1 MGSDV
6 FLNSEG
12 HAIGSSCPSKTTNQ
26 PNQMSS
32 TKAEAPSVTN
42 HKLRWIKRV
51 ITLAFGVVLW
61 HLPIPWDLSPE
72 AWHLFAIFITAIFG
86 VLIDALS
93 IFTASIL
100 ALVAAVMLKVLTPEK
115 AFSGFS
121 ESFILLILAAFLV
134 AKGVIKSGLGQRIAF
149 LLIRRFGKSTLNL
162 GYCVVATDA
171 LLGPAI
177 PSNTARSGILYPITH
192 ALSLDTG
199 SLPTAESRKKTG
211 RYLMMTAISGHTI
224 SSALWF
230 TGMAANP
237 VGARIAEQ
245 FGVNMN
251 FGNWFFVASVPC
263 LIALVAIPY
272 ILFKFYPPENKHTPE
287 ASQMAR
293 EALQK
298 MGPMSKQEWIM
309 GITFFGMILLWAL
322 SPILNLNLAI
332 VAFLGL
338 SILILSNV
346 YTLPDIRQG
355 AGDAL
360 ETFIWF
366 AILYMMSTA
375 LNEMGFMKTLG
386 EQIAMYISDYSWVT
400 VYIFLTILYVVI
412 HYLFVSQTAQL
423 LALYAVFLQ
432 VAVNAGVPAA
442 LMAFMLSFATN
453 YFAVITPQAS
463 SSNVLFAGSGY
474 LSSKEI
480 YKQGAVI
487 TILNTIIFLL
497 ATPWIQWASST

>member
-1 MGSDV
+1 MSQTTLD
-6 FLNSEG
+6 E
-12 HAIGSSCPSKTTNQ
+12 PSKTYRRN
-26 PNQMSS
+26 
-32 TKAEAPSVTN
+32 
-42 HKLRWIKRV
+42 RWIRRI
-51 ITLAFGVVLW
+51 ITLIFGIVLW
-61 HLPIPWDLSPE
+61 HMPIPWDLSPD
-72 AWHLFAIFITAIFG
+72 AWHLFTIFITAIIG
-86 VLIDALS
+86 VLIDGLS
-93 IFTASIL
+93 IFTASVL
-100 ALVAAVMLKVLTPEK
+100 ALVAVVLLGVLTPER

-134 AKGVIKSGLGQRIAF
+134 AKGVIKSGLGRRIAF
-149 LLIRRFGKSTLNL
+149 TLIRRFGKSTLNL
-162 GYCVVATDA
+162 GYCIVATDT

-192 ALSLDTG
+192 ALALDTG
-199 SLPTAESRKKTG
+199 STPTPEGRKKTG
-211 RYLMMTAISGHTI
+211 SYLMMTAISGHTI

-237 VGARIAEQ
+237 VGAGIAAQ

-263 LIALVAIPY
+263 IIALILIP
-272 ILFKFYPPENKHTPE
+272 ILLFKIYPPENKFTPE
-287 ASQMAR
+287 APQMASN
-293 EALQK
+293 ALNE
-298 MGPMSKQEWIM
+298 MGPMSRQEWIM
-309 GITFFGMILLWAL
+309 GITFFGMIILWAL
-322 SPILNLNLAI
+322 SPVLNINLAI

-338 SILILSNV
+338 SILILADV
-346 YTLPDIRQG
+346 YTLNDIRQG

-360 ETFIWF
+360 ETYVWF

-375 LNEMGFMKTLG
+375 LNDMGFMKTLG
-386 EQIAMYISDYSWVT
+386 EQIAIYISGYSWMT
-400 VYIFLTILYVVI
+400 VYILLTVLYVVI
-412 HYLFVSQTAQL
+412 HYLFVSQTAHL

-463 SSNVLFAGSGY
+463 SSNILFAGSGF
-474 LSSKEI
+474 LPTEDI

-487 TILNTIIFLL
+487 TVLNTVIFLL
-497 ATPWIQWASST
+497 ATPWILWSSSL

>member
-1 MGSDV
+1 MGSTSAQEPAHNYQKV
-6 FLNSEG
+6 
-12 HAIGSSCPSKTTNQ
+12 
-26 PNQMSS
+26 
-32 TKAEAPSVTN
+32 
-42 HKLRWIKRV
+42 RWIKRI
-51 ITLAFGVVLW
+51 ITLVLGIIIW
-61 HLPIPWDLSPE
+61 HLPIPWDLTPD
-72 AWHLFAIFITAIFG
+72 AWHLFAIFITAIIG

-93 IFTASIL
+93 IFTASVL
-100 ALVAAVMLKVLTPEK
+100 ALVAVVMLRVLTPQQ

-134 AKGVIKSGLGQRIAF
+134 AKGVIQSGLGRRIAF
-149 LLIRRFGKSTLNL
+149 LLIRRFGSSTLNL
-162 GYCVVATDA
+162 GYCIVATDTI
-171 LLGPAI
+171 LGPAI

-199 SLPTAESRKKTG
+199 SLPTPESRKKTG
-211 RYLMMTAISGHTI
+211 TYLMMTAISGHTI

-237 VGARIAEQ
+237 VGAGIAAQ

-251 FGNWFFVASVPC
+251 FGNWVFVASVPC
-263 LIALVAIPY
+263 IIALIAIPY
-272 ILFKFYPPENKHTPE
+272 VLYKFYPPENKYTPE
-287 ASQMAR
+287 APEMAKN
-293 EALQK
+293 ALLE

-309 GITFFGMILLWAL
+309 GVTFFGMILLWAL
-322 SPILNLNLAI
+322 SPILNINLAI
-332 VAFLGL
+332 IAFLGL

-346 YTLPDIRQG
+346 YTLEDIRQG
-355 AGDAL
+355 SGDAL

-366 AILYMMSTA
+366 AILYMMSTS
-375 LNEMGFMKTLG
+375 LNEMGFMRTLG
-386 EQIAMYISDYSWVT
+386 AQIATYIGDYNWVT
-400 VYIFLTILYVVI
+400 VYILLTILYVVI

-432 VAVNAGVPAA
+432 VAVNAEVPAA

-474 LSSKEI
+474 LSSEEI

-487 TILNTIIFLL
+487 TALNTLIFLL
-497 ATPWIQWASST
+497 ATPWIMWASS

>member
-1 MGSDV
+1 M
-6 FLNSEG
+6 
-12 HAIGSSCPSKTTNQ
+12 NQ
-26 PNQMSS
+26 
-32 TKAEAPSVTN
+32 TSVEEQSHSY
-42 HKLRWIKRV
+42 HKLRWIKRI
-51 ITLAFGVVLW
+51 ITLIIGIIIW
-61 HLPIPWDLSPE
+61 HLPIPWDLSPD
-72 AWHLFAIFITAIFG
+72 AWHLFAIFITAIIG

-93 IFTASIL
+93 IFTASVL
-100 ALVAAVMLKVLTPEK
+100 ALVAVVIFGVLTPNK

-134 AKGVIKSGLGQRIAF
+134 AKGVIKSGLGRRIAF

-162 GYCVVATDA
+162 GYCIVATDT
-171 LLGPAI
+171 LLGPSI

-199 SLPTAESRKKTG
+199 SLPTPENRKKTG
-211 RYLMMTAISGHTI
+211 SYLMMTAISGHTI

-237 VGARIAEQ
+237 VGAGIAAQ

-251 FGNWFFVASVPC
+251 FGNWVFVASVPC
-263 LIALVAIPY
+263 IIALIAIPFVLY
-272 ILFKFYPPENKHTPE
+272 KLFPPENKFTPE
-287 ASQMAR
+287 APEMAKN
-293 EALQK
+293 ALHE

-322 SPILNLNLAI
+322 SPVLNLNLAI

-338 SILILSNV
+338 SILILANV
-346 YTLPDIRQG
+346 YTLNDIRQG

-360 ETFIWF
+360 ETYVWF
-366 AILYMMSTA
+366 AILYMMSTS
-375 LNEMGFMKTLG
+375 LNDMGFMKTLG
-386 EQIAMYISDYSWVT
+386 AQIAGYISGYDWVT
-400 VYIFLTILYVVI
+400 VYGLLTVLYVVI
-412 HYLFVSQTAQL
+412 HYLFVSQTAHL

-432 VAVNAGVPAA
+432 VAVNAQVPAA

-463 SSNVLFAGSGY
+463 SSNVLFAGSGF
-474 LSSKEI
+474 LPSEDI

-487 TILNTIIFLL
+487 TILNTVIFLL
-497 ATPWIQWASST
+497 ATPWIIWSSSF

>member
-1 MGSDV
+1 
-6 FLNSEG
+6 
-12 HAIGSSCPSKTTNQ
+12 
-26 PNQMSS
+26 MSA
-32 TKAEAPSVTN
+32 TEVKAPS
-42 HKLRWIKRV
+42 HDRQKWLWIKRIFTLV
-51 ITLAFGVVLW
+51 FGITIW
-61 HLPIPWDLSPE
+61 YLPIPWDLSPE
-72 AWHLFAIFITAIFG
+72 AWHLFAIFIAAILG

-93 IFTASIL
+93 IFTASVL
-100 ALVAAVMLKVLTPEK
+100 ALVAVVLFRVLTPEQ

-121 ESFILLILAAFLV
+121 QSFMLLILAAFLV
-134 AKGVIKSGLGQRIAF
+134 AKGVIKSGLGRRIAF

-162 GYCVVATDA
+162 GYCIVATDT

-177 PSNTARSGILYPITH
+177 PSNTARSGILYPIVH

-199 SLPTAESRKKTG
+199 SLPTPQSRKKTG
-211 RYLMMTAISGHTI
+211 SYLMMTAISGHTI

-237 VGARIAEQ
+237 VGAGIAAQ
-245 FGVNMN
+245 FGVNIS
-251 FGNWFFVASVPC
+251 FGNWLLVASVPC
-263 LIALVAIPY
+263 IIALIAIPFVLY
-272 ILFKFYPPENKHTPE
+272 KLFPPENKYTPE
-287 ASQMAR
+287 APEMAKQ
-293 EALQK
+293 ALQE
-298 MGPMSKQEWIM
+298 MGPMGKHEWIM

-322 SPILNLNLAI
+322 SPVLKIDLAI

-338 SILILSNV
+338 SVLILANV
-346 YTLPDIRQG
+346 YTLDDIRQG

-360 ETFIWF
+360 ETYVWF

-375 LNEMGFMKTLG
+375 LNDMGFMKTLG
-386 EQIAMYISDYSWVT
+386 AQIATLISGYDWVT
-400 VYIFLTILYVVI
+400 VYILLTVLYVVI

-442 LMAFMLSFATN
+442 LMAFMLCFATN

-463 SSNVLFAGSGY
+463 SSNVLFAGSGF
-474 LSSKEI
+474 LPSEDI

-487 TILNTIIFLL
+487 TVLNMVIFLL
-497 ATPWIQWASST
+497 ATPWIMWSSSL

>member
-1 MGSDV
+1 MDV
-6 FLNSEG
+6 LS
-12 HAIGSSCPSKTTNQ
+12 
-26 PNQMSS
+26 PNYQKM
-32 TKAEAPSVTN
+32 
-42 HKLRWIKRV
+42 RWIKRIV
-51 ITLAFGVVLW
+51 TLVLGIIIW
-61 HLPIPWDLSPE
+61 HLPIPWDLSPNV
-72 AWHLFAIFITAIFG
+72 WHLFTIFITAIIG

-93 IFTASIL
+93 IFTASVL
-100 ALVAAVMLKVLTPEK
+100 AMVAVVLFRVLTPEK

-134 AKGVIKSGLGQRIAF
+134 AKGVIKSGLGRRIAF

-162 GYCVVATDA
+162 GYCIVATDT

-177 PSNTARSGILYPITH
+177 PSNTARSGILYPIAH

-199 SLPTAESRKKTG
+199 SLPTPESRNKTG
-211 RYLMMTAISGHTI
+211 SYLMMTAISGHTI

-237 VGARIAEQ
+237 VGAGIAAQ

-251 FGNWFFVASVPC
+251 FGNWVFVASVPC
-263 LIALVAIPY
+263 IIALIAIPMVLY
-272 ILFKFYPPENKHTPE
+272 KLFPPEIKHTPE
-287 ASQMAR
+287 APKMAR
-293 EALQK
+293 KALHE
-298 MGPMSKQEWIM
+298 MGPMSKQERIM
-309 GITFFGMILLWAL
+309 GITFFGMILLWGF
-322 SPILNLNLAI
+322 SPLLNINLAI

-346 YTLPDIRQG
+346 YTLEDIRQG
-355 AGDAL
+355 GGDAL
-360 ETFIWF
+360 ETYVWF
-366 AILYMMSTA
+366 AILYMMSTS

-386 EQIAMYISDYSWVT
+386 AQIADQISGFNWVT
-400 VYIFLTILYVVI
+400 VYILLTVLYVVI

-432 VAVNAGVPAA
+432 VAVNAQVPAA

-453 YFAVITPQAS
+453 YFAVMTPQAS
-463 SSNVLFAGSGY
+463 SSNVLFAGSGF
-474 LSSKEI
+474 LPSENI

-487 TILNTIIFLL
+487 TVLNTAIFLL
-497 ATPWIQWASST
+497 ATPWIMWASSV

>member
-1 MGSDV
+1 MEKLSDN
-6 FLNSEG
+6 FHN
-12 HAIGSSCPSKTTNQ
+12 I
-26 PNQMSS
+26 
-32 TKAEAPSVTN
+32 
-42 HKLRWIKRV
+42 RWIKRGVTLTIGLV
-51 ITLAFGVVLW
+51 IW
-61 HLPIPWDLSPE
+61 HMPIPWDLSPN
-72 AWHLFAIFITAIFG
+72 AWYLFTIFITAIIG

-93 IFTASIL
+93 IFTASVL
-100 ALVAAVMLKVLTPEK
+100 ALVAVVLLRVLPAEK

-134 AKGVIKSGLGQRIAF
+134 AKGVIKSGLGRRIAF

-162 GYCVVATDA
+162 GYCIVATDT

-199 SLPTAESRKKTG
+199 SHPTPESRRKTG
-211 RYLMMTAISGHTI
+211 SYLMMTAISGHTI

-237 VGARIAEQ
+237 VGAGIAAQ

-251 FGNWFFVASVPC
+251 FGNWLFVASLPC
-263 LIALVAIPY
+263 LIALVAIPWVLY
-272 ILFKFYPPENKHTPE
+272 KLYPPESKFTPE
-287 ASQMAR
+287 APKMAR
-293 EALQK
+293 DSLSE
-298 MGPMSKQEWIM
+298 MGPMSKKEWIM
-309 GITFFGMILLWAL
+309 GITFFGMIILWAF
-322 SPILNLNLAI
+322 SPALNIDLAI

-338 SILILSNV
+338 SILILANV
-346 YTLPDIRQG
+346 YSLEDIRQG

-360 ETFIWF
+360 ETYVWF

-375 LNEMGFMKTLG
+375 LNDLGFMKTLG
-386 EQIAMYISDYSWVT
+386 AQIATYISGYSWIT
-400 VYIFLTILYVVI
+400 VYILLTVLYVLI
-412 HYLFVSQTAQL
+412 HYLFVSQTAHL

-474 LSSKEI
+474 LPSRDI
-480 YKQGAVI
+480 YKQGAII
-487 TILNTIIFLL
+487 TVLNTIIFLF
-497 ATPWIQWASST
+497 ATPWIMWSSSI

>member
-1 MGSDV
+1 MRST
-6 FLNSEG
+6 EG
-12 HAIGSSCPSKTTNQ
+12 YEPSHSPQ
-26 PNQMSS
+26 R
-32 TKAEAPSVTN
+32 
-42 HKLRWIKRV
+42 LRWVKRI
-51 ITLAFGVVLW
+51 ITLIVGTVIW
-61 HLPIPWDLSPE
+61 YLPIPWGLSPD
-72 AWHLFAIFITAIFG
+72 AWHLFAIFITAIIG
-86 VLIDALS
+86 VLLDALS
-93 IFTASIL
+93 IFTASVL
-100 ALVAAVMLKVLTPEK
+100 ALVAVVLLRVLTPEK

-134 AKGVIKSGLGQRIAF
+134 AKGVIKSGLGRRIAF

-162 GYCVVATDA
+162 GYCIVATDT

-199 SLPTAESRKKTG
+199 SLPTPESRKKTG
-211 RYLMMTAISGHTI
+211 TYLMMTAISGHTI

-237 VGARIAEQ
+237 VGAGIAAQ

-251 FGNWFFVASVPC
+251 FGNWVFVASVPC
-263 LIALVAIPY
+263 IIALIAIPLVLY
-272 ILFKFYPPENKHTPE
+272 KLFPPENKYTPE
-287 ASQMAR
+287 APEMAKNTLL
-293 EALQK
+293 E
-298 MGPMSKQEWIM
+298 MGPMSRQEWIM
-309 GITFFGMILLWAL
+309 GITFFGMILLWAF
-322 SPILNLNLAI
+322 SPLLNINLAI
-332 VAFLGL
+332 IAFLGL
-338 SILILSNV
+338 SILILANV
-346 YTLPDIRQG
+346 YTLEDIRQG

-360 ETFIWF
+360 ETYVWF

-375 LNEMGFMKTLG
+375 LNDMGFMKTLG
-386 EQIAMYISDYSWVT
+386 AQIAAQISGFNWVT
-400 VYIFLTILYVVI
+400 VYILLTVLYVVI

-432 VAVNAGVPAA
+432 VAVNAQVPAA

-463 SSNVLFAGSGY
+463 SSNVLFAGSGF
-474 LSSKEI
+474 LPSEDI

-487 TILNTIIFLL
+487 TVLNTVIFLL
-497 ATPWIQWASST
+497 ATPWILWSSSV